1 MNKKVI
7 IALVIAIVAFFVFM
21 NMGEKPVVVETETE
35 VTANSLNQELDGL
48 SDIDL
53 NSELNGI
60 DANVE
65 KL

>member
-21 NMGEKPVVVETETE
+21 NMGEKPVVEMETE

-48 SDIDL
+48 SDVDL

>member
-21 NMGEKPVVVETETE
+21 NMGEKPVVETETE

-48 SDIDL
+48 SDVDL